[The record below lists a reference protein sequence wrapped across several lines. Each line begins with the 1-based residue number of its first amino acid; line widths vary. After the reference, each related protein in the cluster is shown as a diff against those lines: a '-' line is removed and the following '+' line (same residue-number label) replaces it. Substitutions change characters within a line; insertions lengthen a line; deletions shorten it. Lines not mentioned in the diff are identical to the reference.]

1 MRRTTANCRRLLSG
15 SNQGAPA
22 LAARPERSLRGKG
35 RYKPIDVARSFAL
48 FRLLHL
54 EQVGRVDFTAIV
66 PDASLAEAI
75 IVRRHFLHKVDDVAA
90 RRLRPLDAELLN
102 RFQVVPDTGIVAGLA
117 H

>member
-15 SNQGAPA
+15 SNQGAAA
-22 LAARPERSLRGKG
+22 LADRPERFLRRKG

-75 IVRRHFLHKVDDVAA
+75 IARRHFLHKFASVAS
-90 RRLRPLDAELLN
+90 RPLLPPSPHLL
-102 RFQVVPDTGIVAGLA
+102 
-117 H
+117 